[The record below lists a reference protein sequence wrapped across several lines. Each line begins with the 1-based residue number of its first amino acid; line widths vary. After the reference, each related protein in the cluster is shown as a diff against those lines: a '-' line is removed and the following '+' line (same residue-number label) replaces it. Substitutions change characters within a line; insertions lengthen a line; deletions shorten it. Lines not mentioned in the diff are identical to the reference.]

1 MLLNIYLATT
11 VASVAIDFTKTLTT
25 RENLLK
31 KGYVFSNK
39 KTTGLFSTIANLVV
53 PGLNMWNA
61 YKILKRDEKKF
72 EDELVKRGI
81 IYKPEEKRKS
91 ASTYTQPVTGSS
103 QTKEE
108 TQQPTRAKTYDEMT
122 TEEKREFLL
131 RQRERILS
139 DLSSTE
145 EEINTL
151 GRQR

>member
-25 RENLLK
+25 RETLLN

-39 KTTGLFSTIANLVV
+39 KIAGLFSTIANLFV
-53 PGLNMWNA
+53 PGLNVWNA

-72 EDELVKRGI
+72 ENELVKRGI
-81 IYKPEEKRKS
+81 IYKPEEKRGF
-91 ASTYTQPVTGSS
+91 TYTQQVTSSS

-108 TQQPTRAKTYDEMT
+108 TEQPTRAKTFDEMT

-151 GRQR
+151 GRSK